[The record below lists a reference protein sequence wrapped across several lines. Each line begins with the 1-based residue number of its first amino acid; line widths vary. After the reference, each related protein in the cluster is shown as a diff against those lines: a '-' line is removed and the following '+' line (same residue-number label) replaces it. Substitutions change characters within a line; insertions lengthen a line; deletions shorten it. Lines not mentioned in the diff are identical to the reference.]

1 MINEIEDKNNRRNL
15 YEALKG
21 DFDLGTAEQFEKS
34 MQSAEARKNLWYAIH
49 EDYDV
54 GTFEQFEKDMMGDKV
69 KPEQANHSQ
78 PTNAQPNQPQPQQA
92 QFQQSLPITS
102 KVGQTEQGNKQIAQV
117 HNQQSSSQAMP
128 PQATMNAPQPR
139 QKVMSLNDRQKLWTW
154 RNIKPTLSTGQT
166 EQQYNARW
174 NNEVENVKR
183 RNDPDEI
190 AAFNAFQKELA
201 QQQAKVQQQGHAVVE
216 TGNQPFQSESG
227 TEVWP
232 ISFSRKTIPHNQD
245 YVFTLR
251 AMQQAKGTYDL
262 QYNIKDPEI
271 RRDYEALTAPTDDTY
286 RPTDAILDASPRE
299 KNKYY
304 QWYAAYLY
312 SNGGEMPEWLDYTA
326 QLKLRSLN
334 KSNLESEAKQ
344 WTNLVERTR
353 NARKFRGSNSVSD
366 WLNEQYNF
374 KSGDPRIINGASY
387 PYLVTRAGL
396 IQTPLVQTTG
406 RATVADNR
414 RAYNELLQSN
424 EQSKANPA
432 QGDVYSTSNIINP
445 ERFWANTT
453 KWQDLSESQ
462 KAAYKD
468 EADYYNQMLKG
479 QANVGYYNV
488 GNGQNEEVEFLKH
501 NRKQMNE
508 QYNMLTDKERTQA
521 VMKQAERTLNVLNGI
536 SHNLN
541 TKLRFSIM
549 GKGVEEDNGIRS
561 VIRRYEKFLEVAPR
575 YLEKRNY
582 SAALQFWNGLTDL
595 NGLTFGLLGVADA
608 VSLNKIANNPPKD
621 LIEKFGG
628 EANAKKVIATAIQL
642 DNMAEEYRQKLDY
655 YGTGYSLGGLTQF
668 GIQAGLP
675 LFKGTEAVGK
685 ILTGGMRGLVKKA
698 TLRYMPNTAKRL
710 GAKEL
715 VQATLA
721 EGTRQAMREGGIG
734 GAAGYVAGRLGVA
747 NGVSTIVGKAAQG
760 SVEGVVLSVP
770 HAIANVTNNRTG
782 QANVV
787 EINREGIKVNDQPF
801 THMNQAPDGK
811 VEADTMLR
819 EWSQW
824 VGMRVGEVFM
834 PFSKYVD
841 GKVANV
847 AKGAWNKSVGR
858 FIDGSSFARITETFS
873 KAANVGK
880 AATEVGKYVSGNL
893 KRAGMGGTLTFYAQT
908 NLSEMLNAMTVGDV
922 SWDDIKSDQ
931 LDKLWGAFVSNAYL
945 VAQNNLVGTVGY
957 YNQKINLNKSLAQYD
972 AQGSAAWGETDW
984 NGIKA
989 DVDRLIDND
998 KNLQA
1003 YQNGVLANENLS
1015 KPQRETISQYIATR
1029 KTLQAFD
1036 LFAKVGNEKSKPN
1049 EFDIRY
1055 NDAYIAG
1062 TQVKSPDQ
1070 MAQMRESLDAS
1081 RNTLANL
1088 LGIRP
1093 EQVDALFADTNKS
1106 LGQIY
1111 EELTQQFVDNE
1122 KANLPNGQ
1130 SVNTTNIEPIKR
1142 AIDHYCTALSMQR
1155 GVSESL
1161 ITSQLEAVQKLDAKV
1176 DAATNKDSG
1185 MIERATDDMGRECY
1199 VISGNADSSNNTDMV
1214 VVRYTEDGR
1223 VASLSPKQVTIIQQ
1237 TDAHELK
1244 QKNADLVDLNYEGI
1258 LNSIVNGKTLPE
1270 PNDQVVL
1277 YDGKSRGVATIEG
1290 IKYEESTKDDTHGV
1304 AAQPKSVVVKTE
1316 DGRII
1321 ELPID
1326 TYRQWVRD
1334 GFKHD
1339 TEVYVHGTESDNSE
1353 NTNEPTEG
1361 TENATEAPTI
1371 AEGLRVSINGNEYT
1385 IGKVDDSRVELIDEN
1400 GKDFHWTRSAL
1411 DKKLK
1416 SGDAEILAS
1425 NEENTQQKPELHY
1438 GDEVELNDP
1447 DNGENIRGKVNSR
1460 DASDEV
1466 EIVTDD
1472 GRVLRYSKRE
1482 LDNVIQNVYNNGE
1495 HIWSKDENKTEEAS
1509 NETDTEQEPQPIGKG
1524 VFGNIYDQF
1533 KGKVKA
1539 AFDFL
1544 MKHKS
1549 GDLLGVFH
1557 RDEVGDIDL
1566 VWGNENGGLSHII
1579 TKHVG
1584 EGKDFETPEKAIE
1597 KIEEVLKD
1605 GEVIQNG
1612 QMRYVV
1618 SKDGYRVAIRKDFD
1632 GEKKNWV
1639 VTAIDYNRTK
1649 EEKGIA
1655 TNPTSA
1661 SHGVNGSE
1669 LAAPNNS
1676 FADKVTEQ
1684 SATAQAEAT
1693 QNEPMPMH
1701 TVGKGKNAVLTEDW
1715 LTTTPKRGFDYIF
1728 SESGLDAEKGRE
1740 FVNNKLA
1747 EAQKNLDKVKNGK
1760 PKMGTSIA
1768 AYKEAKEAYT
1778 THVEDAQ
1785 KAVDYWQ
1792 SVKAE
1797 HDKVLLAERHARD
1810 EKDKALHEQ
1819 AVAEEQQRMQ
1829 DDARKATEQAELGSN
1844 AVAPTIRDK
1853 WNAAKKENGD
1863 ADEITLPNGE
1873 VVKGHYVLTESGAA
1887 SASHQ
1892 ATNGFAET
1900 EGFPIDENGQ
1910 SVNDR
1915 DYKRDQE
1922 AQQVTRSMATDYDQ
1936 RALQSPVVVSQE
1948 GVVLSGNGRT
1958 MAGELAAQDG
1968 TDTKYVDYLHSHAN
1982 KFGFTPEQV
1991 NGFKHPRVVFVPNE
2005 AMPYNADTFAK
2016 FNQREQKSQNNTE
2029 MAVKMGKVVNDALF
2043 GRIMDMVSKYDTL
2056 GDFYADDNATY
2067 AVVKQL
2073 AEADII
2079 PQTEMAHLFDGGKLS
2094 EAGQSMI
2101 EGVMIGKVFQANPDA
2116 VRQIT
2121 EVKSMRQ
2128 AVMTALQDIVQNNRL
2143 GGGYNLS
2150 NELAEAVNLVY
2161 RARKAGYK
2169 LGQHVSDFA
2178 HQGNLFEYDEGATVA
2193 DFNNMAVMMLAD
2205 VLNDGRSTQL
2215 KKVIAFY
2222 NEQATDAAQ
2231 GIGDMFVGG
2240 VKSKTE
2246 IINEVNKALN
2256 NGREYNTTA
2265 TSLADGQGQR
2275 NQSSEQGNVVGTSD
2289 TDGKPTNDTSAVT
2302 AETNVESG
2310 ATEGEKSSAMGDV
2323 VPSGEGDSP
2332 LSEKIATASAEVNTE
2347 PTEAQKE
2354 AGNYKKGHVQVGT
2367 FDITIEQPQGSV
2379 RKGTDTNGKQWES
2392 KMNNTYGYIRG
2403 AVGVDGDHIDVFLS
2417 NDIDGWNGRKVFVV
2431 DQYNPDGSFDE
2442 HKVMLG
2448 FNDADEA
2455 KSDYLANY
2463 ENGWENGRRIDVT
2476 AVNLED
2482 FEKWIAS
2489 SKRKT
2494 KPFGEYS
2501 SVKNGVVPSGE
2512 GKSVERNEVLEY
2524 EKALDHLEDVEQ
2536 KWGDKIQDYVFEH
2549 YPTQATTSAESTSEK
2564 GLQERKAMKVDPVL
2578 KQIYAE
2584 AKKEIDAADEMVTQ
2598 KYSALPED
2606 LRQQKV
2612 GGKPVQPPTREET
2625 ILRDVVI
2632 DHMKESGLDVLGT
2645 EEGQQVLDMVNGRDV
2660 RLSAKQ
2666 KRALET
2672 ASLGNNPRSL
2682 TVVSSADGAKGTA
2695 TIADDST
2702 NKATGIPNAY
2712 AKVQTN
2718 LENLARVYAEK
2729 ATNKT
2734 RGFITDLSRA
2744 LNLTQHEASNYG
2756 TFALPNGKTLAI
2768 RISNHNAL
2776 VSNFDKNNENNGISI
2791 VISSHR
2797 NKRLNN
2803 DGKAHIVE
2811 YFYHRRAIE
2820 NATGKPL
2827 AEILESIKDAI
2838 NSGEFK
2844 DTTGLAEREEVNE
2857 YIIREQRVYHG
2868 SGADFGHFDHSHM
2881 GEGEGAQ
2888 AFGWGTYVTEV
2899 EGIGRTYAESAR
2911 KKPTYLYGGKE
2922 MSSDEFHDYVQGEIG
2937 DWNENML
2944 NDFMYNLER
2953 HGVTRAKDILKKGD
2967 LAQYKN
2973 LFYQSIGDTR
2983 NYAEG
2988 KIKAARTLLSLK
3000 GIRIRKPKSHLY
3012 TIEIPDD
3019 NGKNYLDWNGHPAES
3034 LLKDVGS
3041 FLESNGFER
3050 VQDSPAR
3057 YEKGES
3063 TIVLNPNA
3071 TGADLYAEL
3080 QEALGS
3086 DKEASK
3092 ALSEIGLTG
3101 IKYPADYIRGGRED
3115 GAKNYVIF
3123 NENDAKITDHVRF
3136 FKTKNGE
3143 AYGFTIGG
3151 KIYIDPKVAT
3161 SETPVHE
3168 YAHLWASALKANN
3181 AKEWQNVV
3189 GLMKGTSV
3197 WEEVKELYPELK
3209 SDDEIADEVLAT
3221 YSGRRGAERLRKE
3234 MDDIAKSNG
3243 NVFDKATAMNAM
3255 HRVKQAIEKF
3265 WKAVADFLHI
3275 HYTSAEQ
3282 VADQVMKDL
3291 LDGVDPRSMMDG
3303 GKSLRPE
3310 TRINIVAANTEHG
3323 FKNYAEAKTW
3333 AKEHIARTY
3342 SGEETGGKGD
3352 IRISNAAVDKYLSQ
3366 SAVDKSDS
3374 KDVHL
3379 SVLKVLPDVIR
3390 ESVDAEQHADYKKGE
3405 DGVRSAKNGINPNVT
3420 IHRLYGAV
3428 RMDGKVYRVKVTL
3441 KKNTRT
3447 KETPKAYSYEA
3458 TKIELLEGSL
3468 SQTEGSHN
3476 LEPSNSKS
3484 EVSAGQHGNVSGL
3497 TSTFPRYSDKSIT
3510 AANLLNGV
3518 EKSYGGGKFFEDYN
3532 KIREQFIGEQGAERA
3547 DHAEEVSTRLD
3558 NLSVAREMEN
3568 DKKDAKAIKMATGW
3582 ERGADGKW
3590 RYEIPDLKYFSK
3602 GDAGYKKAREKQP
3615 WSKELDGLSDRI
3627 FDGEELSESE
3637 YQRFDELAQKEEKFK
3652 TDYLNREKPHLAD
3665 WVENDELFKAY
3676 PDLKRV
3682 KMVFT
3687 DQLPVNVG
3695 GSYNDR
3701 EHTIVVNTN
3710 YVGDI
3715 ASILAHEVQHAIQK
3729 IEGFAVGGS
3738 PKSVRYVVEK
3748 QRDYYNESRQYY
3760 VKVSSIG
3767 TLADYIQD
3775 GTIRELLHSEDESG
3789 RTIAFDIISDGI
3801 EAYKDLGARFILD
3814 YGEYVDPD
3822 KLNWADEND
3831 LKKLAKALNIFY
3843 GKVIDEE
3850 DIENIRKEDKLQQQ
3864 LDSLSDMELYKRLVG
3879 EVESRNAEHRMNMT
3893 PEERRASL
3901 AAETEDVSRE
3911 DQIFLMSGDGGNAN
3925 SEMPQERETEDE
3937 YSKFAKEHGVDAD
3950 MVKDYASGMKTG
3962 NLQKT
3967 DMALAEIRRTMRV
3980 ANRGMKLSEFGKL
3993 FRPVQKELAE
4003 RYGDIETLRQEHIDA
4018 AMRERGVMEA
4028 ARKRAE
4034 EEEAKRKA
4042 RADELSLL
4050 STEELDKRYF
4060 DAIESGDDAAAREML
4075 DEAAHRKG
4083 YDDTE
4088 SNYQGVGAWS
4098 APSNPGY
4105 ESDAERRADVEE
4117 NAPDVNIEDIALGYS
4132 LVDEKYWQEP
4142 RKYMQTDATAI
4153 ESVNAIREAIAA
4165 VRRGEKNV
4173 KVKVYRAVPTSVKE
4187 GKLRNGDWVT
4197 PSKGYAEMHGNNRLE
4212 GKYRIIEDEVPV
4224 SELWWDGNDSREW
4237 GFDDGKHYKYK
4248 NVENNRK
4255 SDELVTR
4262 DDNGDII
4269 PPSKRFNQENE
4280 DIRFRTSEELNQE
4293 YGSRWIDEQTN
4304 EDGRHTTQVKSTLNS
4319 YKKFGDWVKKDSNRR
4334 EVTVLDASSG
4344 LGLGTEWLRE
4354 NGIDAE
4360 DVEPYPSENR
4370 TAPTYTSY
4378 DDVRKKYDYI
4388 ISNAVLNVIPDDWR
4402 ANVLHNM
4409 ADKLKVG
4416 GKLVINVRGADSIRK
4431 QGKEGET
4438 RITLDDPSEILV
4450 LRPNGSIKAYQ
4461 KGFTKQELKDWC
4473 EKELGDGYS
4482 VEIANNKNAGGSYD
4496 TAVVVTK
4503 NNESDT
4509 IGVASEDSHPSRS
4522 AQALPNSG
4530 AKLGNNQKFANNLSE
4545 LSEQLS
4551 ERGMGAHEFLYN
4563 VAKAFGLNAN
4573 NLNKSYYQDLNNLVG
4588 IRISDHSASPSNIVE
4603 KNKNDEVYGLVVKL
4617 SNHRFK
4623 SRDDANYLEYVYYPD
4638 KLSGERQREI
4648 VDGLN
4653 KFLQTG
4659 DFTQLPSPDRVNR
4672 SGKFEAETKPLFR
4685 NIPTKPFMVEDYVSS
4700 VHIKRDGNLRNKIKN
4715 GAELLLP
4722 QERNTDGTLSR
4733 NNSTPTA
4740 KVENNPDTS
4749 QLSLQE
4755 KSMHQ
4760 AAKAVADEM
4769 HLGGN
4774 VDVLTSTDG
4783 LTGRKKNAKGWY
4795 DPQTGRI
4802 TIVLPNHNGR
4812 ADVVNTMLHEAVGHY
4827 GLRELVGKENMNEF
4841 LDFVFKNADKATR
4854 SQIVHN
4860 SAKYGWDMRKATEEY
4875 MASMAEDGTF
4885 KNVNKRWW
4893 HQLKLAF
4900 LKMLHKLGFA
4910 GFSGTTLSDN
4920 DLRYLLWRS
4929 WKNLTEG
4936 PARNIYQVAEDT
4948 WRQQHLKVGDFAEPK
4963 AVDAKTRE
4971 QNLYYREER
4980 ERKSARDEYERSVN
4994 TAKHKMDLAWVDSMS
5009 GLKLLQDAIVPN
5021 EKDLKDWE
5029 NAYMAE
5035 NRMSSTNLA
5044 EMETYKKSF
5053 YKDLLDAE
5061 QELLDKGATYE
5072 QVTNYMMAKHGL
5084 ERNEVLAFRDALKHD
5099 FANDKQKMSAAWKAY
5114 KNDATAQQNKTD
5126 FESGKISWDDYK
5138 ANDTAI
5144 REKYAPSYKKYRSK
5158 DYSGLT
5164 ELTTDDPSIKS
5175 YQDQIATLKEQLNNE
5190 RDDATKKSIRIKIAK
5205 LNKEMVNEAERIA
5218 ENSSSNFEKKYDT
5231 SELWNR
5237 TNAATKASLTKQY
5250 ESGLLTDEV
5259 YHHTLDMFKNYIPLR
5274 GFDEVTSDEVYNYFG
5289 NAKGQFGGGIRS
5301 AKGRKS
5307 KADDPIA
5314 TIGNMAESAIMQG
5327 NRNQMKQHFLKMVL
5341 NHPSDAVS
5349 VDQLYLH
5356 YDAATQEWKPVFAEF
5371 DEHDDANAV
5380 AQKVEA
5386 FNQRMETLCQQ
5397 KPDEYKKAS
5406 EAHDIQYKVV
5416 GKNINEHQVHVK
5428 MQGKDY
5434 VLTINGNP
5442 EAAQALNGQTNPDS
5456 TDNPF
5461 IKFFQS
5467 TNHFMA
5473 AMFTQKNPAFI
5484 LSNLSRDSFYANSM
5498 VWAKESPAYAW
5509 KFNKNWGKS
5518 LYTLFGLITRQRKGT
5533 LNMNDKV
5540 DRMYQE
5546 FIENGGE
5553 TGYTFLHSVDDYK
5566 NMIAKALKE
5575 SRRSGWNPKSWLK
5588 FLDNLINYLG
5598 TWAENTSRFAAYRT
5612 SREMGRSIE
5621 KSIWDAKEISV
5632 NFNKKGAGAKAAGK
5646 WEDGNRLN
5654 VMQAYMSQSAKE
5666 LYVFWN
5672 AGVQGLSN
5680 VSRTFGKSKG
5690 KTLAVAGLYF
5700 AIGTA
5705 LPMLMA
5711 ALSQGSGDDDTNYY
5725 DLPDWVRRN
5734 NLCFYTGKGWVTIPL
5749 PIELRAFYGLGEL
5762 AQSVLSGNEEY
5773 TATDIATK
5781 MLEQVSQLFPV
5792 DFMEGGGSL
5801 TSFVPSYAKPIVEAY
5816 VTNKDYTGTP
5826 IYKDAEYN
5834 KNRPE
5839 WTKAYKG
5846 TNQALV
5852 WASRLL
5858 NELGGGDDVKKANVG
5873 VMDVNPAKI
5882 QHLFEGYF
5890 GGLGKFVFQT
5900 MKVASMP
5907 FNEDNRELK
5916 NVPIINS
5923 FYKTSDERTKDRA
5936 ITSKFYKYNDE
5947 YQKTQEL
5954 LSLYKKELQA
5964 PEYKSKFYD
5973 LMYSPEGFSATM
5985 MDSYNKQLS
5994 AVRKAMSVTDPN
6006 SDKYKEL
6013 QQQQVD
6019 IQKQAVKVIEAT
6031 KGVVNSEDKEMKELY
6046 NLWMQDYSNDPKK
6059 AEERSNKTIEMRKDI
6074 VKRIM
6079 DIAKQNKPQKK

>member
-34 MQSAEARKNLWYAIH
+34 MQSAEARKNLWNAIH

-78 PTNAQPNQPQPQQA
+78 PTNAQPNQPQPQQPQQA

-139 QKVMSLNDRQKLWTW
+139 QQVMSLNDRQKLWTW

-685 ILTGGMRGLVKKA
+685 ILTSGMRGLVKKA

-715 VQATLA
+715 VQTTLA

-858 FIDGSSFARITETFS
+858 FINGSSFARITETFS

-957 YNQKINLNKSLAQYD
+957 YNQKSNLNKSLAQYD

-1088 LGIRP
+1088 LGIKP

-1290 IKYEESTKDDTHGV
+1290 IKYEESTKDDTRGV

-1353 NTNEPTEG
+1353 NTNKPTEG
-1361 TENATEAPTI
+1361 TENATEAPTL

-1425 NEENTQQKPELHY
+1425 NEENAQQNPELHY

-1544 MKHKS
+1544 MKYKS

-1584 EGKDFETPEKAIE
+1584 EGKDFETPKKAIE

-1605 GEVIQNG
+1605 GEVIPNG

-1684 SATAQAEAT
+1684 SATAQAEAP

-1701 TVGKGKNAVLTEDW
+1701 TVGKGKNAVQTEDW
-1715 LTTTPKRGFDYIF
+1715 LATTPKRGFDYIF
-1728 SESGLDAEKGRE
+1728 GGESGLDADEGRE

-1785 KAVDYWQ
+1785 EAVDYWQ

-2121 EVKSMRQ
+2121 DVKSMRQ

-2275 NQSSEQGNVVGTSD
+2275 NQSSKQSNDVGTSG
-2289 TDGKPTNDTSAVT
+2289 TNGKPTNDTSAVT
-2302 AETNVESG
+2302 AETDVESG

-2347 PTEAQKE
+2347 PTEAQKK

-2379 RKGTDTNGKQWES
+2379 RKGTDADGKQWES

-2494 KPFGEYS
+2494 KPFSEYAEVKKNDTIRMQKVEDDTAMDAEYFAAVERGDMEEAQRIVNEMAKRAGYSVGSDYQGTSAFNGAAPYGNGYFVTKEERKEAWNNEEFEGESTLGDYIDNGVDGGNLEELTNDASYRHADDMRKEAIDNVRKAIDSKRKTITMYRSVPS
-2501 SVKNGVVPSGE
+2501 SVKE
-2512 GKSVERNEVLEY
+2512 GKFRNGDWITPSRKYAEDNAELHGWGKDYRVIEQEVPVDEVWFDGNDIA
-2524 EKALDHLEDVEQ
+2524 E
-2536 KWGDKIQDYVFEH
+2536 WGYGREEDYVNDTDFA
-2549 YPTQATTSAESTSEK
+2549 YKNTK
-2564 GLQERKAMKVDPVL
+2564 NNRKLLDVITRDDEGNIIPPSKRFNSN
-2578 KQIYAE
+2578 K
-2584 AKKEIDAADEMVTQ
+2584 ADERYQ
-2598 KYSALPED
+2598 KGNS
-2606 LRQQKV
+2606 K
-2612 GGKPVQPPTREET
+2612 KPLTEAERT
-2625 ILRDVVI
+2625 LRDAI
-2632 DHMKESGLDVLGT
+2632 TERLRESGLDVLGT
-2645 EEGQQVLDMVNGRDV
+2645 EEGQQVLDMANGRDV

-2672 ASLGNNPRSL
+2672 VTMADKSTNKA
-2682 TVVSSADGAKGTA
+2682 TAISSADGAK
-2695 TIADDST
+2695 
-2702 NKATGIPNAY
+2702 
-2712 AKVQTN
+2712 VQNN
-2718 LENLARVYAEK
+2718 LEKLAESYNNRSNRVK
-2729 ATNKT
+2729 
-2734 RGFITDLSRA
+2734 GFITDLSQA
-2744 LNLTQHEASNYG
+2744 LNLEQHEASHYG
-2756 TFALPNGKTLAI
+2756 TFETKDGKLVTI
-2768 RISNHNAL
+2768 RVSNHNAR
-2776 VSNFDKNNENNGISI
+2776 VSFFDENGEEDGISI
-2791 VISSHR
+2791 VISNHK
-2797 NKRLNN
+2797 NKGVLN
-2803 DGKAHIVE
+2803 DGNAHIVE
-2811 YFYHRRAIE
+2811 YFYPKQSLQKSE
-2820 NATGKPL
+2820 NKPL
-2827 AEILESIKDAI
+2827 ADIINCVSTAL
-2838 NSGEFK
+2838 NSGKFE
-2844 DTTGLAEREEVNE
+2844 DTTGLAQRQEVNGE
-2857 YIIREQRVYHG
+2857 TIREHRVYHG
-2868 SGADFGHFDHSHM
+2868 SGADFDHFDHSHM

-2888 AFGWGTYVTEV
+2888 AYGWGTYVTEV

-2922 MSSDEFHDYVQGEIG
+2922 MSSDEFHDYVLGEIG

-3041 FLESNGFER
+3041 FLENNGFEM

-3057 YEKGES
+3057 YEKGKS
-3063 TIVLNPNA
+3063 TVVLNPNT

-3086 DKEASK
+3086 DKKASQTL
-3092 ALSEIGLTG
+3092 AELGYTG
-3101 IKYPADYIRGGRED
+3101 IKYPADNMRGGRED

-3189 GLMKGTSV
+3189 GLMKGTLV
-3197 WEEVKELYPELK
+3197 WEEVKKLYPELK

-3221 YSGRRGAERLRKE
+3221 YSGRKGAERLRKE

-3291 LDGVDPRSMMDG
+3291 LNGVDPRSMMDG

-3310 TRINIVAANTEHG
+3310 TRINIVAAKAEHG

-3342 SGEETGGKGD
+3342 SGKETGGKGD

-3379 SVLKVLPDVIR
+3379 SVLKVFPNVIR
-3390 ESVDAEQHADYKKGE
+3390 ESVDAEQHADFKKGE
-3405 DGVRSAKNGINPNVT
+3405 DGVRSAENGINPNVT

-3558 NLSVAREMEN
+3558 NLSVAREMEVA
-3568 DKKDAKAIKMATGW
+3568 KKDAKAIKLATGW
-3582 ERGADGKW
+3582 ERGTDGKW

-3602 GDAGYKKAREKQP
+3602 GDAGYKKARGKQP

-3637 YQRFDELAQKEEKFK
+3637 YQRFDELAQKEEKIK

-3695 GSYNDR
+3695 GSYNER

-3715 ASILAHEVQHAIQK
+3715 ASVLAHEVQHAIQK
-3729 IEGFAVGGS
+3729 IEGFARGGNPES
-3738 PKSVRYVVEK
+3738 MQERFNAAKKEWRARAWADDLRYKADEMGEHYNQAAVEK
-3748 QRDYYNESRQYY
+3748 AL
-3760 VKVSSIG
+3760 I
-3767 TLADYIQD
+3767 
-3775 GTIRELLHSEDESG
+3775 DE
-3789 RTIAFDIISDGI
+3789 
-3801 EAYKDLGARFILD
+3801 YKEMGMDND
-3814 YGEYVDPD
+3814 EWMPD
-3822 KLNWADEND
+3822 KETRMKGFNYFARGYADRSMDADIKNFRLAESTRAD
-3831 LKKLAKALNIFY
+3831 FSPYVEYTKL
-3843 GKVIDEE
+3843 G
-3850 DIENIRKEDKLQQQ
+3850 
-3864 LDSLSDMELYKRLVG
+3864 G
-3879 EVESRNAEHRMNMT
+3879 EVESRNVEKRMNMT

-3925 SEMPQERETEDE
+3925 SEMPQERETDDD
-3937 YSKFAKEHGVDAD
+3937 YSEFAKEHGVDAD

-3962 NLQKT
+3962 NLQKA
-3967 DMALAEIRRTMRV
+3967 DIALAEIRRTMRV

-3993 FRPVQKELAE
+3993 FRPVQKKLAE
-4003 RYGDIETLRQEHIDA
+4003 RYGDIETLRKEHIDA
-4018 AMRERGVMEA
+4018 VMREQGVMEA

-4042 RADELSLL
+4042 HLEEMSLL

-4060 DAIESGDDAAAREML
+4060 DAIENGDEVAAREML
-4075 DEAAHRKG
+4075 DEAARRKG

-4105 ESDAERRADVEE
+4105 ESDAERRADVED

-4237 GFDDGKHYKYK
+4237 GFDDGRGYKYK

-4255 SDELVTR
+4255 LNDLVTR
-4262 DDNGDII
+4262 DDNGEII
-4269 PPSKRFNQENE
+4269 PPSKRFDENVE
-4280 DIRFRTSEELNQE
+4280 DVRYRETEPKTLKGEEALTALENIFSEPTSESLPK
-4293 YGSRWIDEQTN
+4293 SI
-4304 EDGRHTTQVKSTLNS
+4304 STLES
-4319 YKKFGDWVKKDSNRR
+4319 FKEIFKHPIRTFLGELVKVKDEVFNKIIREKRSNI
-4334 EVTVLDASSG
+4334 SS
-4344 LGLGTEWLRE
+4344 
-4354 NGIDAE
+4354 
-4360 DVEPYPSENR
+4360 
-4370 TAPTYTSY
+4370 
-4378 DDVRKKYDYI
+4378 
-4388 ISNAVLNVIPDDWR
+4388 AVLSTIEN
-4402 ANVLHNM
+4402 
-4409 ADKLKVG
+4409 ADF
-4416 GKLVINVRGADSIRK
+4416 AIRDK
-4431 QGKEGET
+4431 DGS
-4438 RITLDDPSEILV
+4438 TLY
-4450 LRPNGSIKAYQ
+4450 IK
-4461 KGFTKQELKDWC
+4461 
-4473 EKELGDGYS
+4473 
-4482 VEIANNKNAGGSYD
+4482 
-4496 TAVVVTK
+4496 
-4503 NNESDT
+4503 
-4509 IGVASEDSHPSRS
+4509 
-4522 AQALPNSG
+4522 
-4530 AKLGNNQKFANNLSE
+4530 
-4545 LSEQLS
+4545 
-4551 ERGMGAHEFLYN
+4551 
-4563 VAKAFGLNAN
+4563 
-4573 NLNKSYYQDLNNLVG
+4573 
-4588 IRISDHSASPSNIVE
+4588 
-4603 KNKNDEVYGLVVKL
+4603 
-4617 SNHRFK
+4617 RFK
-4623 SRDDANYLEYVYYPD
+4623 SDN
-4638 KLSGERQREI
+4638 SGNTYNI
-4648 VDGLN
+4648 VAVN
-4653 KFLQTG
+4653 KHG
-4659 DFTQLPSPDRVNR
+4659 
-4672 SGKFEAETKPLFR
+4672 E
-4685 NIPTKPFMVEDYVSS
+4685 VEDYVSS

-4827 GLRELVGKENMNEF
+4827 GLRELVGKEKMNEF

-4854 SQIVHN
+4854 SQIAHN

-4994 TAKHKMDLAWVDSMS
+4994 TAKHKMNLAWVDSMS

-5144 REKYAPSYKKYRSK
+5144 REKYTPSYKKYRSK

-5371 DEHDDANAV
+5371 DEHDDANTV

-5947 YQKTQEL
+5947 YQKTKEL

>member
-34 MQSAEARKNLWYAIH
+34 MQSAEARKNLWNAIH

-78 PTNAQPNQPQPQQA
+78 PTNAQPNQPQPQQPQQA

-139 QKVMSLNDRQKLWTW
+139 QQVMSLNDRQKLWTW

-734 GAAGYVAGRLGVA
+734 GAAGYVAGRLGVD

-957 YNQKINLNKSLAQYD
+957 YNQKSNLNKSLAQYD

-1106 LGQIY
+1106 FGQIY

-1122 KANLPNGQ
+1122 KAKLPNGQ

-1290 IKYEESTKDDTHGV
+1290 IKYEESTKDDTRGV

-1353 NTNEPTEG
+1353 NTNKPTEG
-1361 TENATEAPTI
+1361 TENATEAPTL

-1425 NEENTQQKPELHY
+1425 NEENAQQKPELHY

-1509 NETDTEQEPQPIGKG
+1509 NETDTEQ
-1524 VFGNIYDQF
+1524 
-1533 KGKVKA
+1533 
-1539 AFDFL
+1539 
-1544 MKHKS
+1544 
-1549 GDLLGVFH
+1549 
-1557 RDEVGDIDL
+1557 
-1566 VWGNENGGLSHII
+1566 
-1579 TKHVG
+1579 
-1584 EGKDFETPEKAIE
+1584 
-1597 KIEEVLKD
+1597 
-1605 GEVIQNG
+1605 
-1612 QMRYVV
+1612 
-1618 SKDGYRVAIRKDFD
+1618 
-1632 GEKKNWV
+1632 
-1639 VTAIDYNRTK
+1639 
-1649 EEKGIA
+1649 
-1655 TNPTSA
+1655 
-1661 SHGVNGSE
+1661 
-1669 LAAPNNS
+1669 
-1676 FADKVTEQ
+1676 
-1684 SATAQAEAT
+1684 SATSQAEAP

-1701 TVGKGKNAVLTEDW
+1701 TVGKGKNAVQTEDW
-1715 LTTTPKRGFDYIF
+1715 LATTPKRGFDYIF
-1728 SESGLDAEKGRE
+1728 GGESGLDADEGRE

-1778 THVEDAQ
+1778 TRVEDAQ

-2056 GDFYADDNATY
+2056 GEFYADDNATY

-2169 LGQHVSDFA
+2169 LGQHVSYFA

-2275 NQSSEQGNVVGTSD
+2275 NQSSKQSNDVGTSG

-2302 AETNVESG
+2302 AETDVESG
-2310 ATEGEKSSAMGDV
+2310 ATEGEKSSATGDV
-2323 VPSGEGDSP
+2323 VPSGDGDSP

-2354 AGNYKKGHVQVGT
+2354 AGNYKKGHVKVGT
-2367 FDITIEQPQGSV
+2367 FDITIEQPHGSV
-2379 RKGTDTNGKQWES
+2379 RKGTDADGKQWES

-2448 FNDADEA
+2448 FNNADEA

-2536 KWGDKIQDYVFEH
+2536 KRGDKIQDYVFKH

-2584 AKKEIDAADEMVTQ
+2584 AKKEIDAAEEMVTQ

-2606 LRQQKV
+2606 LRQQKA

-2645 EEGQQVLDMVNGRDV
+2645 EEGQQVLDMANGREV

-2682 TVVSSADGAKGTA
+2682 TVVSSADGAKVLKNVDELANKLDKSA
-2695 TIADDST
+2695 TQPKTFIGDVA
-2702 NKATGIPNAY
+2702 KALGAKRLGSGSEYATFETKNGI
-2712 AKVQTN
+2712 VVTIR
-2718 LENLARVYAEK
+2718 LA
-2729 ATNKT
+2729 
-2734 RGFITDLSRA
+2734 
-2744 LNLTQHEASNYG
+2744 
-2756 TFALPNGKTLAI
+2756 
-2768 RISNHNAL
+2768 NHNAH
-2776 VSNFDKNNENNGISI
+2776 VSGFDYNGRDNGISI
-2791 VISSHR
+2791 VISPKP
-2797 NKRLNN
+2797 NEKIKN
-2803 DGKAHIVE
+2803 DGNAHIIE
-2811 YFYHRRAIE
+2811 YYYDSIKLRRAE
-2820 NATGKPL
+2820 GKPL
-2827 AEILESIKDAI
+2827 AEIVRSIQQSLY
-2838 NSGEFK
+2838 SGDFK

-2857 YIIREQRVYHG
+2857 DMIREQRVYHG

-2899 EGIGRTYAESAR
+2899 EGIGRTYAESAS

-2922 MSSDEFHDYVQGEIG
+2922 MSSDEFHDYVLGEIG

-2967 LAQYKN
+2967 LDQYKN
-2973 LFYQSIGDTR
+2973 LFYQSLGDTR

-3041 FLESNGFER
+3041 FLESNGFEM

-3221 YSGRRGAERLRKE
+3221 YSGRRGAERLRRE

-3310 TRINIVAANTEHG
+3310 TRINIVAAKTEHG

-3441 KKNTRT
+3441 KDDKTS
-3447 KETPKAYSYEA
+3447 KEPKVPHSYEA
-3458 TKIELLEGSL
+3458 TKIELFAGTLGNSDNSL
-3468 SQTEGSHN
+3468 SPNTN
-3476 LEPSNSKS
+3476 N
-3484 EVSAGQHGNVSGL
+3484 
-3497 TSTFPRYSDKSIT
+3497 SIT
-3510 AANLLNGV
+3510 AANLLKGV
-3518 EKSYGGGKFFEDYN
+3518 EKSYDGGKFFEDYN

-3582 ERGADGKW
+3582 ERGSDGKW
-3590 RYEIPDLKYFSK
+3590 RYEIPDLKYFGK

-3652 TDYLNREKPHLAD
+3652 KDYLNREKPHLAD

-3682 KMVFT
+3682 ELMFT
-3687 DQLPVNVG
+3687 DQLPANMG
-3695 GSYNDR
+3695 GSYNERD
-3701 EHTIVVNTN
+3701 HTIVVNTN

-3715 ASILAHEVQHAIQK
+3715 ASVLAHEVQHAIQK
-3729 IEGFAVGGS
+3729 IEGFASGGNPES
-3738 PKSVRYVVEK
+3738 MQERFEAAKEEWRARAWADALRDKADEMGEHYNQAAVEK
-3748 QRDYYNESRQYY
+3748 ALIDEYKEMGMDNDEWMPNKETRMKGFNYFARGYADRSLDADIKNFRLNESTRSDFSPY
-3760 VKVSSIG
+3760 VEYTK
-3767 TLADYIQD
+3767 
-3775 GTIRELLHSEDESG
+3775 
-3789 RTIAFDIISDGI
+3789 
-3801 EAYKDLGARFILD
+3801 LG
-3814 YGEYVDPD
+3814 
-3822 KLNWADEND
+3822 
-3831 LKKLAKALNIFY
+3831 
-3843 GKVIDEE
+3843 
-3850 DIENIRKEDKLQQQ
+3850 
-3864 LDSLSDMELYKRLVG
+3864 G
-3879 EVESRNAEHRMNMT
+3879 EVESRNVEHRMNMT

-3911 DQIFLMSGDGGNAN
+3911 DQIFLMSGDGGSAN
-3925 SEMPQERETEDE
+3925 SEIPQDMETEDD
-3937 YSKFAKEHGVDAD
+3937 YSEFAKEHGVDVD

-3962 NLQKT
+3962 NLQKA
-3967 DMALAEIRRTMRV
+3967 DIALAEIRRTMRV

-4018 AMRERGVMEA
+4018 VMREQGVMEA

-4042 RADELSLL
+4042 HLEDMSLL

-4060 DAIESGDDAAAREML
+4060 DAIENGDEVAAREML
-4075 DEAAHRKG
+4075 DEAARRKG

-4088 SNYQGVGAWS
+4088 SDYQGVGAWS

-4105 ESDAERRADVEE
+4105 ESDADRRADVED
-4117 NAPDVNIEDIALGYS
+4117 NAPNVNVEDIALGYS
-4132 LVDEKYWQEP
+4132 LVDGKYWHEP
-4142 RKYMQTDATAI
+4142 RKYMQSDATAL
-4153 ESVNAIREAIAA
+4153 ESVNTIKGAISAI
-4165 VRRGEKNV
+4165 RRGEKDV

-4237 GFDDGKHYKYK
+4237 GFDDGRGYKYK

-4255 SDELVTR
+4255 LNDLVTR
-4262 DDNGDII
+4262 DDNGEII
-4269 PPSKRFNQENE
+4269 PPSKRFDENVE
-4280 DIRFRTSEELNQE
+4280 DVRFRETEPKTLKGEEALAALDNIFSEPTSESLPK
-4293 YGSRWIDEQTN
+4293 SI
-4304 EDGRHTTQVKSTLNS
+4304 STLES
-4319 YKKFGDWVKKDSNRR
+4319 FKEVFKHPIRTFLGELVKVKDEVFNKIIREKRSNI
-4334 EVTVLDASSG
+4334 SG
-4344 LGLGTEWLRE
+4344 
-4354 NGIDAE
+4354 
-4360 DVEPYPSENR
+4360 
-4370 TAPTYTSY
+4370 
-4378 DDVRKKYDYI
+4378 
-4388 ISNAVLNVIPDDWR
+4388 AVLSTIEN
-4402 ANVLHNM
+4402 
-4409 ADKLKVG
+4409 ADF
-4416 GKLVINVRGADSIRK
+4416 AIRDK
-4431 QGKEGET
+4431 DGS
-4438 RITLDDPSEILV
+4438 TLY
-4450 LRPNGSIKAYQ
+4450 IK
-4461 KGFTKQELKDWC
+4461 
-4473 EKELGDGYS
+4473 
-4482 VEIANNKNAGGSYD
+4482 
-4496 TAVVVTK
+4496 
-4503 NNESDT
+4503 
-4509 IGVASEDSHPSRS
+4509 
-4522 AQALPNSG
+4522 
-4530 AKLGNNQKFANNLSE
+4530 
-4545 LSEQLS
+4545 
-4551 ERGMGAHEFLYN
+4551 
-4563 VAKAFGLNAN
+4563 
-4573 NLNKSYYQDLNNLVG
+4573 
-4588 IRISDHSASPSNIVE
+4588 
-4603 KNKNDEVYGLVVKL
+4603 
-4617 SNHRFK
+4617 RFK
-4623 SRDDANYLEYVYYPD
+4623 SDN
-4638 KLSGERQREI
+4638 SGNTYNI
-4648 VDGLN
+4648 VAVN
-4653 KFLQTG
+4653 KHG
-4659 DFTQLPSPDRVNR
+4659 
-4672 SGKFEAETKPLFR
+4672 E
-4685 NIPTKPFMVEDYVSS
+4685 VEDYVSS

-4760 AAKAVADEM
+4760 AAKAVANEM

-4827 GLRELVGKENMNEF
+4827 GLRELVGKEKMNEF
-4841 LDFVFKNADKATR
+4841 IDFVFKNADKATR
-4854 SQIVHN
+4854 SQIAHN

-4929 WKNLTEG
+4929 WKNLAEG

-4994 TAKHKMDLAWVDSMS
+4994 TAKHKMNLAWVDSMS

-5061 QELLDKGATYE
+5061 QELLDKGTIHE

-5274 GFDEVTSDEVYNYFG
+5274 GFDDVTSDEVYNYFG

-5371 DEHDDANAV
+5371 EEHDDANAV

-5598 TWAENTSRFAAYRT
+5598 TWAENTSRFAAYKT

-5947 YQKTQEL
+5947 YQKTKEL

-6046 NLWMQDYSNDPKK
+6046 NLWMQDYSNDPQK

>member
-34 MQSAEARKNLWYAIH
+34 MQSAEARKNLWNAIH

-78 PTNAQPNQPQPQQA
+78 PTNAQPNQPQPQQPQQA

-139 QKVMSLNDRQKLWTW
+139 QQVMSLNDRQKLWTW
-154 RNIKPTLSTGQT
+154 RNIKPTLNTGQT

-396 IQTPLVQTTG
+396 IQTPLVQITG

-414 RAYNELLQSN
+414 RAYNESLQSN

-432 QGDVYSTSNIINP
+432 QGDVYSTSSIINP

-479 QANVGYYNV
+479 QANVSYYSV

-536 SHNLN
+536 SHDLN

-715 VQATLA
+715 VQTTLA

-734 GAAGYVAGRLGVA
+734 GAAGYVAGRLGMA

-957 YNQKINLNKSLAQYD
+957 YNQKSNLNKSLAQYD

-1088 LGIRP
+1088 LGINP

-1142 AIDHYCTALSMQR
+1142 AMDHYCTALSMQR

-1223 VASLSPKQVTIIQQ
+1223 VASLSPKQVRIIKQ

-1258 LNSIVNGKTLPE
+1258 RNSIVNGKTLPE

-1361 TENATEAPTI
+1361 TENATEAPTL

-1425 NEENTQQKPELHY
+1425 NEENAQQKPELHY

-1509 NETDTEQEPQPIGKG
+1509 NETDTEQ
-1524 VFGNIYDQF
+1524 
-1533 KGKVKA
+1533 
-1539 AFDFL
+1539 
-1544 MKHKS
+1544 
-1549 GDLLGVFH
+1549 
-1557 RDEVGDIDL
+1557 
-1566 VWGNENGGLSHII
+1566 
-1579 TKHVG
+1579 
-1584 EGKDFETPEKAIE
+1584 
-1597 KIEEVLKD
+1597 
-1605 GEVIQNG
+1605 
-1612 QMRYVV
+1612 
-1618 SKDGYRVAIRKDFD
+1618 
-1632 GEKKNWV
+1632 
-1639 VTAIDYNRTK
+1639 
-1649 EEKGIA
+1649 
-1655 TNPTSA
+1655 
-1661 SHGVNGSE
+1661 
-1669 LAAPNNS
+1669 
-1676 FADKVTEQ
+1676 
-1684 SATAQAEAT
+1684 SATSQAEAP
-1693 QNEPMPMH
+1693 QNEPMPMR
-1701 TVGKGKNAVLTEDW
+1701 TMANGEKTEDW
-1715 LTTTPKRGFDYIF
+1715 LSTTPKRGYDYLF
-1728 SESGLDAEKGRE
+1728 NENGLSRDEAKGVLDAYLSEAQKRLDKEKGKVVKPLANVQAYKRMKAE
-1740 FVNNKLA
+1740 HDTRVA
-1747 EAQKNLDKVKNGK
+1747 EAQK
-1760 PKMGTSIA
+1760 
-1768 AYKEAKEAYT
+1768 E
-1778 THVEDAQ
+1778 
-1785 KAVDYWQ
+1785 VDYWKG
-1792 SVKAE
+1792 VKAE
-1797 HDKVLLAERHARD
+1797 HEKVLLDERHAVNERNNAWY
-1810 EKDKALHEQ
+1810 EK
-1819 AVAEEQQRMQ
+1819 AVEEEKQRKEEEL
-1829 DDARKATEQAELGSN
+1829 RKAAEQAERGSH
-1844 AVAPTIRDK
+1844 AVSESIRNK
-1853 WNAAKKENGD
+1853 WNTAKKENGES
-1863 ADEITLPNGE
+1863 DEITLPNGE
-1873 VVKGHYVLTESGAA
+1873 TIKGHYVLTESGVA

-1892 ATNGFAET
+1892 ATNAFQET
-1900 EGFPIDENGQ
+1900 EGFPVDENGQ

-1922 AQQVTRSMATDYDQ
+1922 AQQVTRSMSAIYDQ
-1936 RALQSPVVVSQE
+1936 RALQHPVVVSQD

-1968 TDTKYVDYLHSHAN
+1968 TDAKYIDYLYNHAN
-1982 KFGFTPEQV
+1982 KFGFTEEQLK
-1991 NGFKHPRVVFVPNE
+1991 GFKHPRVLFVTDE

-2016 FNQREQKSQNNTE
+2016 FNQREQKSQSKTE
-2029 MAVKMGKVVNDALF
+2029 LSVKMGKLVDDNLF
-2043 GRIMDMVSKYDTL
+2043 GRVMDTIGKYDTL
-2056 GDFYADDNATY
+2056 GDFYADENATY
-2067 AVVKQL
+2067 AVVKQM
-2073 AEADII
+2073 AEAGII
-2079 PQTEMAHLFDGGKLS
+2079 PQTEMASLFDGGKLS
-2094 EAGQSMI
+2094 ETGKSLI
-2101 EGVMIGKVFQANPDA
+2101 EGVLIGKVFQANPDA

-2128 AVMTALQDIVQNNRL
+2128 AIMTALQNIVENNRL
-2143 GGGYNLS
+2143 GDGYDLS
-2150 NELAEAVNLVY
+2150 KELAAAIDLVY
-2161 RARKAGYK
+2161 KARKVDYK
-2169 LGQHVSDFA
+2169 LGQHVSQFA
-2178 HQGNLFEYDEGATVA
+2178 HQGNLFQLDDGATVA
-2193 DFNNMAVMMLAD
+2193 DFNNAAVMMLAD
-2205 VLNDGRSTQL
+2205 VLNDGRVTQL
-2215 KKVIAFY
+2215 KNVIDFY
-2222 NEQATDAAQ
+2222 NKQANDSAQ
-2231 GIGDMFVGG
+2231 GIGDMFLGG
-2240 VKSKTE
+2240 IKTKE
-2246 IINEVNKALN
+2246 QIINEVNQALKDGKGN
-2256 NGREYNTTA
+2256 NRRTTSS
-2265 TSLADGQGQR
+2265 TDGQSRGSQG
-2275 NQSSEQGNVVGTSD
+2275 SEQGNAVGTSH
-2289 TDGKPTNDTSAVT
+2289 TKGKSSSESSAVT
-2302 AETNVESG
+2302 AEANVESG
-2310 ATEGEKSSAMGDV
+2310 ATESEKSSAKGDV
-2323 VPSGEGDSP
+2323 VPSGNGDTP
-2332 LSEKIATASAEVNTE
+2332 LSEKITTASAEVNTE

-2379 RKGTDTNGKQWES
+2379 RKGTDADGKQWES

-2494 KPFGEYS
+2494 KPFGEYA
-2501 SVKNGVVPSGE
+2501 GV
-2512 GKSVERNEVLEY
+2512 
-2524 EKALDHLEDVEQ
+2524 
-2536 KWGDKIQDYVFEH
+2536 
-2549 YPTQATTSAESTSEK
+2549 
-2564 GLQERKAMKVDPVL
+2564 
-2578 KQIYAE
+2578 
-2584 AKKEIDAADEMVTQ
+2584 KKETVAADEIVTQ

-2606 LRQQKV
+2606 LRQQKA
-2612 GGKPVQPPTREET
+2612 GGKSVQPPTREET
-2625 ILRDVVI
+2625 ILRDAVI

-2645 EEGQQVLDMVNGRDV
+2645 EEGQQVLDMVNGREV

-2682 TVVSSADGAKGTA
+2682 TVVSSADGAKVLKNVDELANKLDKSA
-2695 TIADDST
+2695 TQPKTFIGDVA
-2702 NKATGIPNAY
+2702 KALGAKRLGSGSEY
-2712 AKVQTN
+2712 ATFETKNGLVVTIR
-2718 LENLARVYAEK
+2718 LA
-2729 ATNKT
+2729 
-2734 RGFITDLSRA
+2734 
-2744 LNLTQHEASNYG
+2744 
-2756 TFALPNGKTLAI
+2756 
-2768 RISNHNAL
+2768 NHNAH
-2776 VSNFDKNNENNGISI
+2776 VSGFDYNGRDNGISI
-2791 VISSHR
+2791 VISPKP
-2797 NKRLNN
+2797 NEKIKN
-2803 DGKAHIVE
+2803 DGNAHIIE
-2811 YFYHRRAIE
+2811 YYYDSIKLRRAE
-2820 NATGKPL
+2820 GKPL
-2827 AEILESIKDAI
+2827 AEIVRSIQQSLY
-2838 NSGEFK
+2838 SGDFK

-2857 YIIREQRVYHG
+2857 DMIREHRVYHG
-2868 SGADFGHFDHSHM
+2868 SGADFDAFDHSHM
-2881 GEGEGAQ
+2881 GEGEGSQ
-2888 AFGWGTYVTEV
+2888 SFGWGTYVTNSET
-2899 EGIGRTYAESAR
+2899 IGKSYAKRSMTGSGLKRAELESNI
-2911 KKPTYLYGGKE
+2911 
-2922 MSSDEFHDYVQGEIG
+2922 S
-2937 DWNENML
+2937 
-2944 NDFMYNLER
+2944 
-2953 HGVTRAKDILKKGD
+2953 RAKEQLPFVRGEVKEELEAKIRDWETQLE
-2967 LAQYKN
+2967 N
-2973 LFYQSIGDTR
+2973 LDESR
-2983 NYAEG
+2983 
-2988 KIKAARTLLSLK
+2988 
-3000 GIRIRKPKSHLY
+3000 HLY
-3012 TIEIPDD
+3012 TVEIPED
-3019 NGKNYLDWNGHPAES
+3019 NGKNYLDWNAKVGVR
-3034 LLKDVGS
+3034 LLNKVNKHLEQQGKRPINPELDKRYK
-3041 FLESNGFER
+3041 FLDGN
-3050 VQDSPAR
+3050 
-3057 YEKGES
+3057 
-3063 TIVLNPNA
+3063 
-3071 TGADLYAEL
+3071 DLYR
-3080 QEALGS
+3080 
-3086 DKEASK
+3086 
-3092 ALSEIGLTG
+3092 ALSIRMPNDDATFNDDKAASEFLSSLGFVG
-3101 IKYPADYIRGGRED
+3101 IKYPAGSIHGGVKEGD
-3115 GAKNYVIF
+3115 TNYVIF
-3123 NENDAKITDHVRF
+3123 NEKDAQITDHVRF
-3136 FKTKNGE
+3136 FRTANGE

-3168 YAHLWASALKANN
+3168 YAHLWATALKANN

-3197 WEEVKELYPELK
+3197 WEEVKKLYPELK

-3310 TRINIVAANTEHG
+3310 TRINIVAAKAEHG

-3342 SGEETGGKGD
+3342 SGKETGGKGD

-3379 SVLKVLPDVIR
+3379 SVLKVLPKVIR
-3390 ESVDAEQHADYKKGE
+3390 ESVDAEQHADFKKGE
-3405 DGVRSAKNGINPNVT
+3405 DGVRSAENGINPDVT

-3441 KKNTRT
+3441 KEDTQNEKLA
-3447 KETPKAYSYEA
+3447 KKAYSYEA
-3458 TKIELLEGSL
+3458 TKIELL
-3468 SQTEGSHN
+3468 
-3476 LEPSNSKS
+3476 
-3484 EVSAGQHGNVSGL
+3484 AGTLVKPEDDDPN
-3497 TSTFPRYSDKSIT
+3497 TNNSIT
-3510 AANLLNGV
+3510 AANLLKGV

-3602 GDAGYKKAREKQP
+3602 GDAGYKKARGKQP
-3615 WSKELDGLSDRI
+3615 WSKELDGLSDKI
-3627 FDGEELSESE
+3627 FDGEELSDSE
-3637 YQRFDELAQKEEKFK
+3637 NQRFDELAQKEEKFK

-3695 GSYNDR
+3695 GSYNEH

-3715 ASILAHEVQHAIQK
+3715 ASVLAHEVQHAIQK

-3738 PKSVRYVVEK
+3738 PKSVRNVVEK

-3901 AAETEDVSRE
+3901 AAETEDVRRE
-3911 DQIFLMSGDGGNAN
+3911 DQIFLMSDDGGNAN

-3937 YSKFAKEHGVDAD
+3937 YSKFAKENGVDTD

-3962 NLQKT
+3962 NLQKA
-3967 DMALAEIRRTMRV
+3967 DIALAEIRRTMRV

-4003 RYGDIETLRQEHIDA
+4003 RYGDIEKLRQEHIDA

-4088 SNYQGVGAWS
+4088 SNYQGVGAWI

-4105 ESDAERRADVEE
+4105 ESDAERRADVED

-4142 RKYMQTDATAI
+4142 RKYMQTDATAV

-4197 PSKGYAEMHGNNRLE
+4197 PSKDYAKMHGEHRL
-4212 GKYRIIEDEVPV
+4212 GGDYRIIEDEVPV
-4224 SELWWDGNDSREW
+4224 NELWWDGNDSREW
-4237 GFDDGKHYKYK
+4237 GFDDGKGYKYK
-4248 NVENNRK
+4248 NVENSRK
-4255 SDELVTR
+4255 LNDLVTR
-4262 DDNGDII
+4262 DDNGEII
-4269 PPSKRFNQENE
+4269 PPSKRFDENVE
-4280 DIRFRTSEELNQE
+4280 DVRFREENVKNPAEMSDDEKSSRGNQLLNAPAV
-4293 YGSRWIDEQTN
+4293 N
-4304 EDGRHTTQVKSTLNS
+4304 V
-4319 YKKFGDWVKKDSNRR
+4319 DSNQIVKTEEMSARKAAEKWWKEYIGEPLFYDT
-4334 EVTVLDASSG
+4334 EVGQVEINENSIGSSLAHRYGQAKLDAITSLKDG
-4344 LGLGTEWLRE
+4344 FKNAVYLGTMPDFVRQ
-4354 NGIDAE
+4354 E
-4360 DVEPYPSENR
+4360 DVQNHYFAYPINYNGKRNYVFCRAMQDNNKNR
-4370 TAPTYTSY
+4370 LY
-4378 DDVRKKYDYI
+4378 VHE
-4388 ISNAVLNVIPDDWR
+4388 VFV
-4402 ANVLHNM
+4402 
-4409 ADKLKVG
+4409 
-4416 GKLVINVRGADSIRK
+4416 ADSI
-4431 QGKEGET
+4431 QNEGNT
-4438 RITLDDPSEILV
+4438 LQTAASQPHGGITLYKAILSDV
-4450 LRPNGSIKAYQ
+4450 L
-4461 KGFTKQELKDWC
+4461 
-4473 EKELGDGYS
+4473 
-4482 VEIANNKNAGGSYD
+4482 
-4496 TAVVVTK
+4496 
-4503 NNESDT
+4503 
-4509 IGVASEDSHPSRS
+4509 S
-4522 AQALPNSG
+4522 A
-4530 AKLGNNQKFANNLSE
+4530 
-4545 LSEQLS
+4545 
-4551 ERGMGAHEFLYN
+4551 
-4563 VAKAFGLNAN
+4563 
-4573 NLNKSYYQDLNNLVG
+4573 
-4588 IRISDHSASPSNIVE
+4588 
-4603 KNKNDEVYGLVVKL
+4603 
-4617 SNHRFK
+4617 
-4623 SRDDANYLEYVYYPD
+4623 
-4638 KLSGERQREI
+4638 
-4648 VDGLN
+4648 
-4653 KFLQTG
+4653 
-4659 DFTQLPSPDRVNR
+4659 
-4672 SGKFEAETKPLFR
+4672 
-4685 NIPTKPFMVEDYVSS
+4685 
-4700 VHIKRDGNLRNKIKN
+4700 
-4715 GAELLLP
+4715 
-4722 QERNTDGTLSR
+4722 
-4733 NNSTPTA
+4733 A
-4740 KVENNPDTS
+4740 KVGNNPDTS

-4827 GLRELVGKENMNEF
+4827 GLRELVGKEKMNEF

-4854 SQIVHN
+4854 SQIAHN

-4994 TAKHKMDLAWVDSMS
+4994 TAKHKMNLAWVDSMS

-5061 QELLDKGATYE
+5061 QELLDKGAIHE

-5274 GFDEVTSDEVYNYFG
+5274 GFDDVTSDEVYNYFG

-5598 TWAENTSRFAAYRT
+5598 TWAENTSRFAAYKT

-5907 FNEDNRELK
+5907 FNEYNRELK

-5947 YQKTQEL
+5947 YQKTKEL

-6006 SDKYKEL
+6006 SDKYKKL

-6046 NLWMQDYSNDPKK
+6046 NLWMQDYSNDPQK

>member
-34 MQSAEARKNLWYAIH
+34 MQSAEARKNLWNAIH

-78 PTNAQPNQPQPQQA
+78 PTNAQPNQPQPQQPQQA

-139 QKVMSLNDRQKLWTW
+139 QQVMSLNDRQKLWTW

-201 QQQAKVQQQGHAVVE
+201 QQQAKVQQQGHAIVE

-251 AMQQAKGTYDL
+251 VMQQAKGTYDL

-374 KSGDPRIINGASY
+374 KSGAPRIINGASY

-575 YLEKRNY
+575 YLKKRNY

-668 GIQAGLP
+668 SIQAGLP

-715 VQATLA
+715 VQTTLA
-721 EGTRQAMREGGIG
+721 EGTRQAMREDGIG

-957 YNQKINLNKSLAQYD
+957 YNQKSNLNKSLAQYD

-1081 RNTLANL
+1081 RNTLSNL
-1088 LGIRP
+1088 LGIKP

-1290 IKYEESTKDDTHGV
+1290 FKYEESTKDDTRGV

-1353 NTNEPTEG
+1353 NANKPTEG
-1361 TENATEAPTI
+1361 TENATEAPTL

-1425 NEENTQQKPELHY
+1425 NEENAQQKPELHY

-1524 VFGNIYDQF
+1524 MFGNIYNQF
-1533 KGKVKA
+1533 KGKAKEAINFLKKLGSGEAVA
-1539 AFDFL
+1539 AL
-1544 MKHKS
+1544 HHK
-1549 GDLLGVFH
+1549 
-1557 RDEVGDIDL
+1557 EVGDISL
-1566 VWGNENGGLSHII
+1566 VWGNDKAGLKKILRKHPEVVDNLQGILDGMHVVQSSENRII
-1579 TKHVG
+1579 LESDTH
-1584 EGKDFETPEKAIE
+1584 KA
-1597 KIEEVLKD
+1597 
-1605 GEVIQNG
+1605 
-1612 QMRYVV
+1612 VV
-1618 SKDGYRVAIRKDFD
+1618 SREFD
-1632 GEKKNWV
+1632 GTPREQWLLTAYEKKNASGGSIDIV
-1639 VTAIDYNRTK
+1639 PEPTEGKQNGTAPLQDIL
-1649 EEKGIA
+1649 
-1655 TNPTSA
+1655 S
-1661 SHGVNGSE
+1661 
-1669 LAAPNNS
+1669 
-1676 FADKVTEQ
+1676 ADKVTEQ
-1684 SATAQAEAT
+1684 SATSQAEAP

-1701 TVGKGKNAVLTEDW
+1701 TVGKGKNAVQTEDW
-1715 LTTTPKRGFDYIF
+1715 LATTPKRGFDYIF
-1728 SESGLDAEKGRE
+1728 GGESGLDADEGRE

-1778 THVEDAQ
+1778 TRVEDAQ

-2056 GDFYADDNATY
+2056 GEFYADDNATY

-2169 LGQHVSDFA
+2169 LGQHVSYFA

-2275 NQSSEQGNVVGTSD
+2275 NQSSKQSNDVGTSG

-2302 AETNVESG
+2302 AETDVESG
-2310 ATEGEKSSAMGDV
+2310 ATEGEKSSATGDV

-2354 AGNYKKGHVQVGT
+2354 AGNYKKGHVKVGT

-2379 RKGTDTNGKQWES
+2379 RKGTDADGKQWES

-2463 ENGWENGRRIDVT
+2463 EKGWEDGRRIDVT

-2482 FEKWIAS
+2482 FEKWIES

-2501 SVKNGVVPSGE
+2501 SVKKDV
-2512 GKSVERNEVLEY
+2512 VERNEALEY
-2524 EKALDHLEDVEQ
+2524 EKALDHLEELEQ
-2536 KWGDKIQDYVFEH
+2536 KWEDKIQDYVYEH
-2549 YPTQATTSAESTSEK
+2549 YPTQATISAESTSEK
-2564 GLQERKAMKVDPVL
+2564 GLQERKAMKADPVL
-2578 KQIYAE
+2578 KQMYAE

-2606 LRQQKV
+2606 LRQQKA
-2612 GGKPVQPPTREET
+2612 GGKSVQPPTREET
-2625 ILRDVVI
+2625 ILRDSVI
-2632 DHMKESGLDVLGT
+2632 DHMKGSGLDVLGT
-2645 EEGQQVLDMVNGRDV
+2645 EEGQQVLDMANGRDV

-2672 ASLGNNPRSL
+2672 VTMADKSTNKA
-2682 TVVSSADGAKGTA
+2682 TAISSAAGAKGTA

-2702 NKATGIPNAY
+2702 NKATGIPNVY

-2827 AEILESIKDAI
+2827 AEILKSIKDAI

-2899 EGIGRTYAESAR
+2899 DGIGRTYAESAR

-2922 MSSDEFHDYVQGEIG
+2922 MSSDEFHDYVLGEIG
-2937 DWNENML
+2937 DWNGNML

-2967 LAQYKN
+2967 LARYKN
-2973 LFYQSIGDTR
+2973 LFYQSLGDTR

-3000 GIRIRKPKSHLY
+3000 GIRIRKPKRHLY

-3041 FLESNGFER
+3041 FLESNGFEM

-3071 TGADLYAEL
+3071 TGTDLYAEM

-3101 IKYPADYIRGGRED
+3101 IKYPADYMRGGRED

-3168 YAHLWASALKANN
+3168 YAHLWATALKANN

-3197 WEEVKELYPELK
+3197 WEEVKKLYPELK

-3243 NVFDKATAMNAM
+3243 NVFDKATSMNAM

-3291 LDGVDPRSMMDG
+3291 LNGVDPRSMMDG

-3310 TRINIVAANTEHG
+3310 TRINIV
-3323 FKNYAEAKTW
+3323 
-3333 AKEHIARTY
+3333 
-3342 SGEETGGKGD
+3342 
-3352 IRISNAAVDKYLSQ
+3352 
-3366 SAVDKSDS
+3366 
-3374 KDVHL
+3374 
-3379 SVLKVLPDVIR
+3379 
-3390 ESVDAEQHADYKKGE
+3390 
-3405 DGVRSAKNGINPNVT
+3405 
-3420 IHRLYGAV
+3420 
-3428 RMDGKVYRVKVTL
+3428 
-3441 KKNTRT
+3441 
-3447 KETPKAYSYEA
+3447 
-3458 TKIELLEGSL
+3458 
-3468 SQTEGSHN
+3468 
-3476 LEPSNSKS
+3476 
-3484 EVSAGQHGNVSGL
+3484 
-3497 TSTFPRYSDKSIT
+3497 
-3510 AANLLNGV
+3510 
-3518 EKSYGGGKFFEDYN
+3518 
-3532 KIREQFIGEQGAERA
+3532 
-3547 DHAEEVSTRLD
+3547 
-3558 NLSVAREMEN
+3558 
-3568 DKKDAKAIKMATGW
+3568 
-3582 ERGADGKW
+3582 
-3590 RYEIPDLKYFSK
+3590 
-3602 GDAGYKKAREKQP
+3602 
-3615 WSKELDGLSDRI
+3615 
-3627 FDGEELSESE
+3627 
-3637 YQRFDELAQKEEKFK
+3637 
-3652 TDYLNREKPHLAD
+3652 
-3665 WVENDELFKAY
+3665 
-3676 PDLKRV
+3676 
-3682 KMVFT
+3682 
-3687 DQLPVNVG
+3687 
-3695 GSYNDR
+3695 
-3701 EHTIVVNTN
+3701 
-3710 YVGDI
+3710 
-3715 ASILAHEVQHAIQK
+3715 
-3729 IEGFAVGGS
+3729 
-3738 PKSVRYVVEK
+3738 
-3748 QRDYYNESRQYY
+3748 
-3760 VKVSSIG
+3760 
-3767 TLADYIQD
+3767 
-3775 GTIRELLHSEDESG
+3775 
-3789 RTIAFDIISDGI
+3789 
-3801 EAYKDLGARFILD
+3801 
-3814 YGEYVDPD
+3814 
-3822 KLNWADEND
+3822 
-3831 LKKLAKALNIFY
+3831 
-3843 GKVIDEE
+3843 
-3850 DIENIRKEDKLQQQ
+3850 
-3864 LDSLSDMELYKRLVG
+3864 
-3879 EVESRNAEHRMNMT
+3879 
-3893 PEERRASL
+3893 
-3901 AAETEDVSRE
+3901 
-3911 DQIFLMSGDGGNAN
+3911 
-3925 SEMPQERETEDE
+3925 
-3937 YSKFAKEHGVDAD
+3937 
-3950 MVKDYASGMKTG
+3950 
-3962 NLQKT
+3962 
-3967 DMALAEIRRTMRV
+3967 
-3980 ANRGMKLSEFGKL
+3980 
-3993 FRPVQKELAE
+3993 
-4003 RYGDIETLRQEHIDA
+4003 
-4018 AMRERGVMEA
+4018 
-4028 ARKRAE
+4028 
-4034 EEEAKRKA
+4034 
-4042 RADELSLL
+4042 
-4050 STEELDKRYF
+4050 
-4060 DAIESGDDAAAREML
+4060 
-4075 DEAAHRKG
+4075 
-4083 YDDTE
+4083 
-4088 SNYQGVGAWS
+4088 
-4098 APSNPGY
+4098 
-4105 ESDAERRADVEE
+4105 
-4117 NAPDVNIEDIALGYS
+4117 
-4132 LVDEKYWQEP
+4132 
-4142 RKYMQTDATAI
+4142 
-4153 ESVNAIREAIAA
+4153 
-4165 VRRGEKNV
+4165 
-4173 KVKVYRAVPTSVKE
+4173 
-4187 GKLRNGDWVT
+4187 
-4197 PSKGYAEMHGNNRLE
+4197 
-4212 GKYRIIEDEVPV
+4212 
-4224 SELWWDGNDSREW
+4224 
-4237 GFDDGKHYKYK
+4237 
-4248 NVENNRK
+4248 
-4255 SDELVTR
+4255 
-4262 DDNGDII
+4262 
-4269 PPSKRFNQENE
+4269 
-4280 DIRFRTSEELNQE
+4280 
-4293 YGSRWIDEQTN
+4293 
-4304 EDGRHTTQVKSTLNS
+4304 
-4319 YKKFGDWVKKDSNRR
+4319 
-4334 EVTVLDASSG
+4334 
-4344 LGLGTEWLRE
+4344 
-4354 NGIDAE
+4354 
-4360 DVEPYPSENR
+4360 
-4370 TAPTYTSY
+4370 
-4378 DDVRKKYDYI
+4378 
-4388 ISNAVLNVIPDDWR
+4388 
-4402 ANVLHNM
+4402 
-4409 ADKLKVG
+4409 
-4416 GKLVINVRGADSIRK
+4416 
-4431 QGKEGET
+4431 
-4438 RITLDDPSEILV
+4438 
-4450 LRPNGSIKAYQ
+4450 
-4461 KGFTKQELKDWC
+4461 
-4473 EKELGDGYS
+4473 
-4482 VEIANNKNAGGSYD
+4482 
-4496 TAVVVTK
+4496 
-4503 NNESDT
+4503 
-4509 IGVASEDSHPSRS
+4509 
-4522 AQALPNSG
+4522 
-4530 AKLGNNQKFANNLSE
+4530 
-4545 LSEQLS
+4545 
-4551 ERGMGAHEFLYN
+4551 
-4563 VAKAFGLNAN
+4563 
-4573 NLNKSYYQDLNNLVG
+4573 
-4588 IRISDHSASPSNIVE
+4588 
-4603 KNKNDEVYGLVVKL
+4603 
-4617 SNHRFK
+4617 
-4623 SRDDANYLEYVYYPD
+4623 
-4638 KLSGERQREI
+4638 
-4648 VDGLN
+4648 
-4653 KFLQTG
+4653 
-4659 DFTQLPSPDRVNR
+4659 
-4672 SGKFEAETKPLFR
+4672 
-4685 NIPTKPFMVEDYVSS
+4685 
-4700 VHIKRDGNLRNKIKN
+4700 
-4715 GAELLLP
+4715 
-4722 QERNTDGTLSR
+4722 
-4733 NNSTPTA
+4733 
-4740 KVENNPDTS
+4740 
-4749 QLSLQE
+4749 
-4755 KSMHQ
+4755 

-4827 GLRELVGKENMNEF
+4827 GLRELVGKEKMNEF

-4854 SQIVHN
+4854 SQIAHN

-4929 WKNLTEG
+4929 WKNLAEG

-4994 TAKHKMDLAWVDSMS
+4994 TAKHKMNLAWVDSMS

-5061 QELLDKGATYE
+5061 QELLDKGAIHE

-5274 GFDEVTSDEVYNYFG
+5274 GFDDVTSDEVYNYFG

-5371 DEHDDANAV
+5371 EEHDDANAV

-5598 TWAENTSRFAAYRT
+5598 TWAENTSRFAAYKT

-5947 YQKTQEL
+5947 YQKTKEL

-6006 SDKYKEL
+6006 SDKYKKL

>member
-34 MQSAEARKNLWYAIH
+34 MQSAEARKNLWNAIH

-78 PTNAQPNQPQPQQA
+78 PTNAQPNQPQPQQPQQA

-139 QKVMSLNDRQKLWTW
+139 QQVMSLNDRQKLWTW

-770 HAIANVTNNRTG
+770 HAIANVTKNRTG

-1070 MAQMRESLDAS
+1070 MTQMRESLDAS

-1088 LGIRP
+1088 LGIKP
-1093 EQVDALFADTNKS
+1093 EQVDALFVSANKS

-1111 EELTQQFVDNE
+1111 EELTQRFVGNE
-1122 KANLPNGQ
+1122 KANLPNEQ

-1223 VASLSPKQVTIIQQ
+1223 VASLSPKQVTIIRQ

-1244 QKNADLVDLNYEGI
+1244 QTNADLVDLNYEGI
-1258 LNSIVNGKTLPE
+1258 RNSIVNGKTLPE

-1361 TENATEAPTI
+1361 TENATEAPTL

-1693 QNEPMPMH
+1693 LNEPMPMH

-1728 SESGLDAEKGRE
+1728 SESGLDADEGRE

-1778 THVEDAQ
+1778 TRVEDAQ

-2056 GDFYADDNATY
+2056 GEFYTDDNATY

-2169 LGQHVSDFA
+2169 LGQHVSYFA

-2275 NQSSEQGNVVGTSD
+2275 NQSSKQSNDVGTSG
-2289 TDGKPTNDTSAVT
+2289 TDGKQTNDTSAVT
-2302 AETNVESG
+2302 AEANVESG
-2310 ATEGEKSSAMGDV
+2310 ATDGEKSSAKGDV
-2323 VPSGEGDSP
+2323 VPSVNGDTQ

-2379 RKGTDTNGKQWES
+2379 RKGTDADGKQWES

-2463 ENGWENGRRIDVT
+2463 EKGWEDGRRIDVT

-2482 FEKWIAS
+2482 FEKWIES

-2494 KPFGEYS
+2494 KPFGEYA
-2501 SVKNGVVPSGE
+2501 GV
-2512 GKSVERNEVLEY
+2512 
-2524 EKALDHLEDVEQ
+2524 
-2536 KWGDKIQDYVFEH
+2536 
-2549 YPTQATTSAESTSEK
+2549 
-2564 GLQERKAMKVDPVL
+2564 
-2578 KQIYAE
+2578 
-2584 AKKEIDAADEMVTQ
+2584 KKETVAADEMGTQ

-2606 LRQQKV
+2606 LRQQKAD
-2612 GGKPVQPPTREET
+2612 GKSAQLPTREET
-2625 ILRDVVI
+2625 ILRDAVI
-2632 DHMKESGLDVLGT
+2632 DHMKESGFDMLGT
-2645 EEGQQVLDMVNGRDV
+2645 EEGQQVLDMANGRDV

-2682 TVVSSADGAKGTA
+2682 TVVSSAAGAKGTA

-2857 YIIREQRVYHG
+2857 DIIREQRVYHG

-2899 EGIGRTYAESAR
+2899 EGIGRTYAESAS

-2922 MSSDEFHDYVQGEIG
+2922 MSSDEFHDYVLGEIG

-2967 LAQYKN
+2967 LAQYKK
-2973 LFYQSIGDTR
+2973 LFYQSLGDTR

-3041 FLESNGFER
+3041 FLESNGFEM

-3197 WEEVKELYPELK
+3197 WEEVKKLYPELK

-3221 YSGRRGAERLRKE
+3221 YSGRRGAERLRRE

-3310 TRINIVAANTEHG
+3310 TRINIVAAKTEHG

-3441 KKNTRT
+3441 KDDKTS
-3447 KETPKAYSYEA
+3447 KEPKVPHSYEA
-3458 TKIELLEGSL
+3458 TKIELFAGTLGNSDNSL
-3468 SQTEGSHN
+3468 SPNTN
-3476 LEPSNSKS
+3476 N
-3484 EVSAGQHGNVSGL
+3484 
-3497 TSTFPRYSDKSIT
+3497 SIT
-3510 AANLLNGV
+3510 AANLLKGV
-3518 EKSYGGGKFFEDYN
+3518 EKSYDGGKFFEDYN

-3582 ERGADGKW
+3582 ERGSDGKW
-3590 RYEIPDLKYFSK
+3590 RYEIPDLKYFGK

-3652 TDYLNREKPHLAD
+3652 KDYLNREKPHLAD

-3682 KMVFT
+3682 ELMFT
-3687 DQLPVNVG
+3687 DQLPANMG
-3695 GSYNDR
+3695 GSYNERD
-3701 EHTIVVNTN
+3701 HTIVVNTN

-3715 ASILAHEVQHAIQK
+3715 ASVLAHEVQHAIQK
-3729 IEGFAVGGS
+3729 IEGFASGGNPES
-3738 PKSVRYVVEK
+3738 MQERFEAAKEEWRARAWADALRDKADEMGEHYNQAAVEK
-3748 QRDYYNESRQYY
+3748 ALIDEYKEMGMDNDEWMPNKETRMKGFNYFARGYADRSLDADIKNFRLNESTRSDFSPY
-3760 VKVSSIG
+3760 VEYTK
-3767 TLADYIQD
+3767 
-3775 GTIRELLHSEDESG
+3775 
-3789 RTIAFDIISDGI
+3789 
-3801 EAYKDLGARFILD
+3801 LG
-3814 YGEYVDPD
+3814 
-3822 KLNWADEND
+3822 
-3831 LKKLAKALNIFY
+3831 
-3843 GKVIDEE
+3843 
-3850 DIENIRKEDKLQQQ
+3850 
-3864 LDSLSDMELYKRLVG
+3864 G
-3879 EVESRNAEHRMNMT
+3879 EVESRNVEHRMNMT

-3911 DQIFLMSGDGGNAN
+3911 DQIFLMSGDGGSAN
-3925 SEMPQERETEDE
+3925 SEIPQDMETEDD
-3937 YSKFAKEHGVDAD
+3937 YSEFAKEHGVDVD

-3962 NLQKT
+3962 NLQKA
-3967 DMALAEIRRTMRV
+3967 DIALAEIRRTMRV

-4018 AMRERGVMEA
+4018 VMREQGVMEA

-4042 RADELSLL
+4042 HLEDMSLL

-4060 DAIESGDDAAAREML
+4060 DAIENGDEVAAREML
-4075 DEAAHRKG
+4075 DEAARRKG

-4088 SNYQGVGAWS
+4088 SDYQGVGAWS

-4105 ESDAERRADVEE
+4105 ESDADRRADVED
-4117 NAPDVNIEDIALGYS
+4117 NAPNVNVEDIALGYS
-4132 LVDEKYWQEP
+4132 LVDGKYWHEP
-4142 RKYMQTDATAI
+4142 RKYMQSDATAL
-4153 ESVNAIREAIAA
+4153 ESVNTIKGAISAI
-4165 VRRGEKNV
+4165 RRGEKDV

-4237 GFDDGKHYKYK
+4237 GFDDGRGYKYK

-4255 SDELVTR
+4255 LNDLVTR
-4262 DDNGDII
+4262 DDNGEII
-4269 PPSKRFNQENE
+4269 PPSKRFDENVE
-4280 DIRFRTSEELNQE
+4280 DVRFRETEPKTLKGEEALAALDNIFSEPTSESLPK
-4293 YGSRWIDEQTN
+4293 SI
-4304 EDGRHTTQVKSTLNS
+4304 STLES
-4319 YKKFGDWVKKDSNRR
+4319 FKEVFKHPIRTFLGELVKVKDEVFNKIIREKRSNI
-4334 EVTVLDASSG
+4334 SG
-4344 LGLGTEWLRE
+4344 
-4354 NGIDAE
+4354 
-4360 DVEPYPSENR
+4360 
-4370 TAPTYTSY
+4370 
-4378 DDVRKKYDYI
+4378 
-4388 ISNAVLNVIPDDWR
+4388 AVLSILEN
-4402 ANVLHNM
+4402 
-4409 ADKLKVG
+4409 ADF
-4416 GKLVINVRGADSIRK
+4416 AIRDK
-4431 QGKEGET
+4431 DGS
-4438 RITLDDPSEILV
+4438 TLY
-4450 LRPNGSIKAYQ
+4450 IK
-4461 KGFTKQELKDWC
+4461 
-4473 EKELGDGYS
+4473 
-4482 VEIANNKNAGGSYD
+4482 
-4496 TAVVVTK
+4496 
-4503 NNESDT
+4503 
-4509 IGVASEDSHPSRS
+4509 
-4522 AQALPNSG
+4522 
-4530 AKLGNNQKFANNLSE
+4530 
-4545 LSEQLS
+4545 
-4551 ERGMGAHEFLYN
+4551 
-4563 VAKAFGLNAN
+4563 
-4573 NLNKSYYQDLNNLVG
+4573 
-4588 IRISDHSASPSNIVE
+4588 
-4603 KNKNDEVYGLVVKL
+4603 
-4617 SNHRFK
+4617 RFK
-4623 SRDDANYLEYVYYPD
+4623 SDN
-4638 KLSGERQREI
+4638 SGNTYNI
-4648 VDGLN
+4648 VAVN
-4653 KFLQTG
+4653 KHG
-4659 DFTQLPSPDRVNR
+4659 
-4672 SGKFEAETKPLFR
+4672 E
-4685 NIPTKPFMVEDYVSS
+4685 VEDYVSS

-4760 AAKAVADEM
+4760 AAKAVANEM

-4827 GLRELVGKENMNEF
+4827 GLRELVGKEKMNEF

-4854 SQIVHN
+4854 SQIAHN

-4929 WKNLTEG
+4929 WKNLAEG

-4994 TAKHKMDLAWVDSMS
+4994 TAKHKMNLAWVDSMS

-5061 QELLDKGATYE
+5061 QELLDKGTIHE

-5274 GFDEVTSDEVYNYFG
+5274 GFDDVTSDEVYNYFG

-5566 NMIAKALKE
+5566 NMITKALKE

-5947 YQKTQEL
+5947 YQKTKEL

-6046 NLWMQDYSNDPKK
+6046 NLWMQDYSNDPQK